1 MIEFMK
7 EWSGLISSGLVV
19 IIIIGG
25 ALYAMEHAAPSDVD
39 DQEEDRPFTK
49 RQYERAMYRI
59 EMLIKL
65 DPPKDSDAGRELDRL
80 ATKAEEYERTQGWV
94 Q

>member
-1 MIEFMK
+1 MIEFLK
-7 EWSGLISSGLVV
+7 EWSGLISSGIVV
-19 IIIIGG
+19 IIIIG
-25 ALYAMEHAAPSDVD
+25 ASLYAMKHAAPFDIG
-39 DQEEDRPFTK
+39 DQEADKPYTR

-59 EMLIKL
+59 EMLMRL

-80 ATKAEEYERTQGWV
+80 VTKAEEYERSQGWM

>member
-1 MIEFMK
+1 MEFIR
-7 EWSGLISSGLVV
+7 EWGGLLSSGLVV
-19 IIIIGG
+19 IIIIG
-25 ALYAMEHAAPSDVD
+25 AAFYAMEHAAPFDIG
-39 DQEEDRPFTK
+39 DQEEDKPFTK

-59 EMLIKL
+59 EMLMKL

-80 ATKAEEYERTQGWV
+80 ATKAEEYERAQGWM